1 MSYHAHIDTLGV
13 DWRELVRGCGRVHG
27 LLPAIMTLA
36 STVALG
42 ACSPGGLRPQTTAL
56 QPAMPRAAQTLGNV
70 ALSPAAWPR
79 SDRWSL
85 FGDPHLDRLDGG
97 ARADS
102 PTLRTAGPRIRTA

>member
-42 ACSPGGLRPQTTAL
+42 ACSTGGLRPQSTAL
-56 QPAMPRAAQTLGNV
+56 QPARLRAEQTLGNV

-79 SDRWSL
+79 SDWWSSRSEEHTSEL
-85 FGDPHLDRLDGG
+85 QSLM
-97 ARADS
+97 
-102 PTLRTAGPRIRTA
+102 RISYAVFC

>member
-42 ACSPGGLRPQTTAL
+42 ACSTGGLRPQSTAL
-56 QPAMPRAAQTLGNV
+56 QPDRLRAEQTLGNV

-79 SDRWSL
+79 SDWWYS
-85 FGDPHLDRLDGG
+85 FGDPPLDRIVGEAL
-97 ARADS
+97 ADS
-102 PTLRTAGPRIRTA
+102 PTCRTAEA